1 MFDNLLKI
9 LREEADL
16 FGLMLNLAQEEKDA
30 VTRSDLD
37 ALRTAT
43 DGKTSLVSRF
53 QDLDRK
59 RQAVS
64 EDLAVAMGRPIQGL
78 NLRKIAELAEEPYTS
93 QLETCRLR
101 LLRLAAS
108 IRDIGSQNRELI
120 AHRLKLVR
128 SSFFF
133 LNQLTVSSTV
143 YRNTGKMTMA
153 SDRSGRVLSGDF

>member
-1 MFDNLLKI
+1 MFDILLKI

-16 FGLMLNLAQEEKDA
+16 FALMLTLAQDEKDA

-37 ALRTAT
+37 GLRTAT
-43 DGKTSLVSRF
+43 DGKTSLVPRI
-53 QDLDRK
+53 QDLNRK
-59 RQAVS
+59 REAVI
-64 EDLAVAMGRPIQGL
+64 EGMAGTMGRPIQGL
-78 NLRKIAELAEEPYTS
+78 TLREISKLAEEPYAT
-93 QLETCRLR
+93 QLKACRLH

-133 LNQLTVSSTV
+133 LNHLTVSSTV
-143 YRNTGKMTMA
+143 YQNTGKMTVA
-153 SDRSGRVLSGDF
+153 SDRIGRFLSGDF